1 MLGWIRSILM
11 RRSADDPN
19 LVSVAQERRRLY
31 QRWVELHFSGEEPA
45 KCDAVYAEYQRM
57 NKLLEEGVEYTPR
70 F

>member
-1 MLGWIRSILM
+1 M
-11 RRSADDPN
+11 RRSANDPR

-45 KCDAVYAEYQRM
+45 KCDAVYAEYMRM